1 MQIQID
7 IREKELIALSKENTN
22 TNYDIIHKSL
32 PLEISTLNSKFE
44 ISKPSRHDSALSIII
59 FLIFSFTV

>member
-7 IREKELIALSKENTN
+7 IREKELIDLSKENTN

-32 PLEISTLNSKFE
+32 PIG
-44 ISKPSRHDSALSIII
+44 DII
-59 FLIFSFTV
+59 LTKDGK